1 MRRKMEMGS
10 PQKNSEELQNK
21 ENNSSIAIIVRYAD
35 WVDILLMVLGT
46 VGAIGDGMSTNC
58 LLVFASRLMNSLG
71 YGQNK
76 QFHGNFMDEVEK
88 CSLNFVYLG
97 LAVMVLAFM
106 EGYCWSKTSERQV
119 LRIRFKYLEAVL
131 RQEVGFFDSQEAT
144 TSEIINSISK
154 DTSLIQEVLSEK
166 VPIFLMHSSV
176 FISGLAFSTFFSWRL
191 SLVAFPTL
199 ILLIIPGMI
208 YGKYLLFLSRK
219 SGKEYQKANTI
230 LEQALSS
237 IKTVY
242 AFTAERRIVEKYSKI
257 LDRTTKLGIKQGI
270 AKGLAVG
277 STGISFSIW
286 AFLAWYGS
294 RLVMY
299 KGETGGRIYAAGISF
314 VLSGLSLGMALPD
327 LKYFTEASVAAQR
340 IFVRI
345 DRVPAIDGE
354 ETKGIV
360 LDNIRGDLEYDNV
373 KFTYPSRPDTT
384 VLKDFSLKVE
394 AGKSVAL
401 VGASGSGK
409 STAIALVQ
417 RFYDTDEGVVRID
430 GVDIRTL
437 QLKWLREKM
446 GLVSQE
452 HALFGTTITEN
463 IMFGKLDAT
472 MDEVMAASMAAN
484 AHNFIRQLPEGYET
498 KIGERG
504 ALLSGGQKQRIAIAR
519 AIIKNPN
526 NLGNNIYYICIC
538 KCMYTFHLH
547 HLKVLNHIDQV
558 VAHKLS
564 TVRNADLI
572 AVVSGGCIIEIGSH
586 NELINRQNG
595 HYAKLAKLQRQFSCD
610 TVEQQDQ
617 SSEMGVSSATRS
629 TGRLSTAKS
638 SPAVYAKSPLP
649 LETPQPAAV
658 SHPPASFCRLLSLNS
673 PEWKQ
678 GLVGSL
684 SAIAFGSIQ
693 PIYALTIGGMISAFF
708 VQNHEQLRSRIRIY
722 SLVFCSLTLISI
734 ILNLLQHYNF
744 AYMGECLTKRIR
756 LRMLEK
762 ILTFETAW
770 FDEEQ
775 NSSGALC
782 SRLSNEA
789 SMVKS
794 LVADRV
800 SLLVQT
806 ASAVTIAMILGLVV
820 AWKLALVMIA
830 VQPLTILCFY
840 TRKVLL
846 SSISANFVMAQNHST
861 QIAVE
866 AVYNHRIVTSFGSV
880 RKVLE
885 LFDEAQ
891 EAPRKEAR
899 KRSWLAGIGM
909 GSAQC
914 LTFMSWAL
922 DFWYGGTLVEKGQIS
937 AGDVFKTF
945 FILVSTG
952 KVIAEAG
959 SMTSDLAKGSA
970 AVASVFEILDRHSLI
985 SGSHNGGEENSG
997 TKLERVTGRIEMKK
1011 VDFAYP
1017 SRPETLVLRQFSL
1030 EVKAGTSI
1038 GLVGKSG
1045 CGKSTVVGLILRF
1058 YDVEA
1063 GSVKVDGV
1071 DIREVD
1077 VQWYRTH
1084 TALVSQEPV
1093 IYSGTIRDNIMFG
1106 KLDASENEIV
1116 EAARAANAHEFISS
1130 LKDGYETECGERGVQ
1145 LSGGQK
1151 QRIAIARAI
1160 IRNPTILVLDEA
1172 TSALDVQ
1179 SEQVVQE
1186 ALDRIM
1192 VGRTT
1197 IVIAHRLNTIKN
1209 LDSIAVVADGKVVE
1223 RGTYAQLKHKRGA
1236 FFNLASLQSSAATN

>member
-1 MRRKMEMGS
+1 MSSPEKNELGKGVMRRKEKVS
-10 PQKNSEELQNK
+10 VAVLF
-21 ENNSSIAIIVRYAD
+21 RYAD
-35 WVDILLMVLGT
+35 WVDILLMFLGT
-46 VGAIGDGMSTNC
+46 IGAIGDGMSTNC
-58 LLVFASRLMNSLG
+58 LLVFASRIMNSLG
-71 YGQNK
+71 YGKTQQNRGK
-76 QFHGNFMDEVEK
+76 FMDEVEM
-88 CSLNFVYLG
+88 CSLYFVYLG
-97 LAVMVLAFM
+97 LAVMVVAFM

-119 LRIRFKYLEAVL
+119 LKIRYKYLEAVL

-176 FISGLAFSTFFSWRL
+176 FLSGLGFATYFSWRL

-199 ILLIIPGMI
+199 LLLIIPGLI
-208 YGKYLLFLSRK
+208 YGKYLLYLSKK
-219 SGKEYQKANTI
+219 SYKEYSKANTI
-230 LEQALSS
+230 IEQALSS

-242 AFTAERRIVEKYSKI
+242 SFTAERIIVEKYSST
-257 LDRTTKLGIKQGI
+257 LDKTTRLGIKQGI
-270 AKGLAVG
+270 AKGLAIG
-277 STGISFSIW
+277 STGLSFSIW

-294 RLVMY
+294 HLVMY
-299 KGETGGRIYAAGISF
+299 KGESGGRIYAAGISF
-314 VLSGLSLGMALPD
+314 ILSGLSLGMALPD
-327 LKYFTEASVAAQR
+327 LKYFTEASVAATR
-340 IFVRI
+340 IFDRI
-345 DRVPAIDGE
+345 NRVPLIDGE
-354 ETKGIV
+354 NTNGVV
-360 LDNIRGDLEYDNV
+360 LEKIRGELEFEHV
-373 KFTYPSRPDTT
+373 KFTYPSRPDSV
-384 VLKDFSLKVE
+384 VLKDFNLKVE
-394 AGKSVAL
+394 AGKTVAL

-417 RFYDTDEGVVRID
+417 RFYDADEGEVRLD
-430 GVDIRTL
+430 GVDIKSL
-437 QLKWLREKM
+437 QLKWIRGKM

-452 HALFGTTITEN
+452 HALFGTSIKEN

-472 MDEVMAASMAAN
+472 MEEVTAAAMAAN

-498 KIGERG
+498 KVGERG

-519 AIIKNPN
+519 AIIKNPAILLLDEATSALDSESESLVQN
-526 NLGNNIYYICIC
+526 AL
-538 KCMYTFHLH
+538 
-547 HLKVLNHIDQV
+547 DQASMGRTTLV

-572 AVVSGGCIIEIGSH
+572 AVFGGGCIIEIGSH
-586 NELINRQNG
+586 NDLINRQNG

-610 TVEQQDQ
+610 DQEQ
-617 SSEMGVSSATRS
+617 SSEVRVSSVTRS
-629 TGRLSTAKS
+629 SAGRLSTARS
-638 SPAVYAKSPLP
+638 SPSLFPKSPLSVDDP
-649 LETPQPAAV
+649 PPI
-658 SHPPASFCRLLSLNS
+658 SHPPPSFFRLLSLNA
-673 PEWKQ
+673 PEWKH
-678 GLVGSL
+678 GLIGSL
-684 SAIAFGSIQ
+684 SAIAFGAVQ
-693 PIYALTIGGMISAFF
+693 PVYALTIGGMIAAFF
-708 VQNHEQLRSRIRIY
+708 AQSHEEMRARIRTY
-722 SLVFCSLTLISI
+722 SLILSSLTLVS
-734 ILNLLQHYNF
+734 LSMNLLQHYNF
-744 AYMGECLTKRIR
+744 AYMGEKLTKRIR

-762 ILTFETAW
+762 ILSFETAW

-775 NSSGALC
+775 NTSGALC

-800 SLLVQT
+800 SLIVQT
-806 ASAVTIAMILGLVV
+806 PSAVSIAMIMGLVV
-820 AWKLALVMIA
+820 AWRLALVMIA

-846 SSISANFVMAQNHST
+846 SSISTNFVKAQNQST

-880 RKVLE
+880 GKVLQ
-885 LFDEAQ
+885 LFEEAQ
-891 EAPRKEAR
+891 EEPRKEAQ
-899 KRSWLAGIGM
+899 KKSWLAGIGI

-922 DFWYGGTLVEKGQIS
+922 DFWYGGTLVEKGVIS

-959 SMTSDLAKGSA
+959 SMTSDLAKGAA
-970 AVASVFEILDRHSLI
+970 AVASVFKILDRQSLI
-985 SGSHNGGEENSG
+985 QGSYINDGGDNRG
-997 TKLERVTGRIEMKK
+997 TKLEKISGRIEMKK
-1011 VDFAYP
+1011 VDFAYR
-1017 SRPETLVLRQFSL
+1017 SRPECLVLRQFCL
-1030 EVKAGTSI
+1030 EVKPGMSI
-1038 GLVGKSG
+1038 GLVGRSG
-1045 CGKSTVVGLILRF
+1045 CGKSTVIGLIQRF
-1058 YDVEA
+1058 YDVER

-1071 DIREVD
+1071 DIRELD
-1077 VQWYRTH
+1077 IHWYRRH

-1093 IYSGTIRDNIMFG
+1093 IYSGTIRDNIVFG
-1106 KLDASENEIV
+1106 KLDAPENEVV

-1130 LKDGYETECGERGVQ
+1130 LKEGYETECGERGVQ

-1160 IRNPTILVLDEA
+1160 IRNPTVLLLDEA

-1179 SEQVVQE
+1179 SEQLVQE

-1197 IVIAHRLNTIKN
+1197 IVVAHRLNTIKK

-1223 RGTYAQLKHKRGA
+1223 QGTYAQLKSKRGA
-1236 FFNLASLQSSAATN
+1236 FFSLASLQNLGPTCT